1 MDERDSQLEE
11 FKIKLLDLENINQDL
26 AKKLEENLKNLCD
39 IKTST
44 SYQQS
49 ELEIEIRKK
58 NEELEKQKIFY
69 ENKIIEL
76 RKYLEDDK
84 IKLMESY
91 DKNINLL
98 IVEFDQTKD
107 KLNKMLKE
115 RESDLRNLIDKHTIE
130 TEKLEEI
137 NKELIHENDCHKMN
151 IVNLRKRAEDDKE
164 ELEII
169 REENDSMKRE
179 LRFHI
184 SELKMLDG
192 QNKSL
197 IKENVIII
205 IFYKTIFLSRK
216 I

>member
-1 MDERDSQLEE
+1 LDERDSQLEE